1 MLFNDESRIFRAY
14 VLRDGS
20 SFIKRGVTEARQV
33 IIAKVFLH
41 IFLQYYQNT
50 KLFKG

>member
-1 MLFNDESRIFRAY
+1 MLFSDESRIFRAY

-33 IIAKVFLH
+33 MIANVFLH
-41 IFLQYYQNT
+41 VFLQYDQNT
-50 KLFKG
+50 KLFNG